1 MAAMSLDLNKL
12 KNLKLTK
19 EQQQYL
25 VAGIL
30 GVVGAVYGYWNFL
43 LTPLN
48 KEIGTLQTQLKEKQD
63 SLDKAR
69 KLKAQ
74 WEEYTQR
81 LARVQTGMQFVTRRL
96 PSDAEFT
103 SQLEHLIKMCLEG
116 GVQIGAFTSEK
127 NAMNKSEFEGF
138 KKNISGLTLI
148 SDYHRLGEF
157 LSRLSGEDIVYN
169 VDDLALIAAP
179 DNAENRNAHNTV
191 QATMKLVTY
200 TDAAGAA
207 HP

>member
-1 MAAMSLDLNKL
+1 MAAMNIDLNRL

-25 VAGIL
+25 VGGIL
-30 GVVGAVYGYWNFL
+30 GLVGGIYGYWSFL

-48 KEIGTLQTQLKEKQD
+48 RDIVTLQAQLKDKQD
-63 SLDKAR
+63 NLEKAR

-96 PSDAEFT
+96 PPDAEFT
-103 SQLEHLIKMCLEG
+103 SQLEKLIKMCLEG

-138 KKNISGLTLI
+138 KKNISALTLV

-179 DNAENRNAHNTV
+179 DNDVNRNAHNTV

-200 TDAAGAA
+200 TDAAGVR
-207 HP
+207 P